1 MYCVPC
7 LCATVLFMATL
18 AGIINPPLFPSA
30 AEAAVDETRF
40 LSFFRSN
47 VYVCAHSA
55 RAASAPR
62 PSGKRAHVGAIVLL
76 CIRVANLA
84 LWEINY
90 DGKRSLGKSF
100 RQLIY
105 WKKCFRL
112 RFRVLSGA
120 FFVLLFALT
129 PRLPTHKYLREFYCW

>member
-1 MYCVPC
+1 MYSYREHSVCVPC

-30 AEAAVDETRF
+30 AAEAGDETRF

-47 VYVCAHSA
+47 VYVRSLSA
-55 RAASAPR
+55 RAASAAR

-90 DGKRSLGKSF
+90 DGKCSLGESF

-105 WKKCFRL
+105 WKKCFEL
-112 RFRVLSGA
+112 RFRVLSGVCFCPSFCTYA
-120 FFVLLFALT
+120 QIADA
-129 PRLPTHKYLREFYCW
+129 